1 MPTKEEKVSKVK
13 QDAKRAKNNEKEL
26 EKLISET
33 QRILDQAKSKKVI
46 HANKAA
52 HKKSQ

>member
-1 MPTKEEKVSKVK
+1 MPITEEKTSKKK
-13 QDAKRAKNNEKEL
+13 QDAKRIKNNEKEL

-33 QRILDQAKSKKVI
+33 QKILDQAKSKKVI